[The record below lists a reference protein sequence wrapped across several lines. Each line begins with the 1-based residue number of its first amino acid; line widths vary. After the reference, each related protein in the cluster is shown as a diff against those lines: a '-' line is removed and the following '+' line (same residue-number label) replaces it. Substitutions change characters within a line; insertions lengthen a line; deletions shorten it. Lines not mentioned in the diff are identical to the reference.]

1 MPFRLSSC
9 CVIMEG
15 SRRLQNHGRGAAGLA
30 ALRIAAGRVVALKA
44 EAGVEVAVVAVQR
57 VLPLEERA
65 LGE

>member
-1 MPFRLSSC
+1 
-9 CVIMEG
+9 MEG

-65 LGE
+65 RGE